1 MNNTTID
8 DRALGADLVAAIRT
22 DFPGQPH
29 TGRPI
34 HTCGIGAE
42 GFFQPS
48 PVAQRYSNSPVFTRP
63 RTGVA
68 IRFSNGSGDHQEN
81 DNAADVH
88 GMAVKF
94 RLDNDDVWDLVGMTL
109 AEFFVRTPDEFLDFT
124 AHAVPTRTKKVHWW
138 DRWWAKLN
146 LRMPPQQATTPTSAT
161 AGLINFANRH
171 SYARAGIL
179 GDALLYR
186 PVSWVRAQYHTI
198 HVFGITGTDGVQRR
212 VRFRWDPVI
221 GIRPAGDLD
230 IGPDGL
236 RTDLRRRL
244 ADAPAS
250 FQLRM
255 TVAEAG
261 DALDDPTVGWP
272 EWRHTVVM
280 GTLWVTAI
288 ARDQERDG
296 EEISFN
302 PARLP
307 PGIEPPLDAIFA
319 ARRAAYAVS
328 CTERGGTGCPVT
340 GAP

>member
-1 MNNTTID
+1 MDRTID
-8 DRALGADLVAAIRT
+8 DQSLGAELVAKIRD

-48 PVAQRYSNSPVFTRP
+48 PVARRYSNSPVFNTA
-63 RTGVA
+63 RTNVA
-68 IRFSNGSGDHQEN
+68 IRFSNGSGDHEEN

-88 GMAVKF
+88 GMAVK
-94 RLDNDDVWDLVGMTL
+94 LHVDEGVWDLVGMTL
-109 AEFFVRTPDEFLDFT
+109 AEFFVRTPGQFIDFT
-124 AHAVPTRTKKVHWW
+124 EHAIPQPTKRVHWW

-146 LRMPPQQATTPTSAT
+146 LRLPPQQPATPTSAT
-161 AGLINFANRH
+161 DGLMNFANRH

-179 GDALLYR
+179 GDAMLYR

-198 HVFGITGTDGVQRR
+198 HVFGITGPDGVRRR

-230 IGPDGL
+230 IGADGL
-236 RTDLRRRL
+236 RTDLRARL

-261 DALDDPTVGWP
+261 DPIDDPTVGWP

-288 ARDQERDG
+288 AADQERDG
-296 EEISFN
+296 EAISFN
-302 PARLP
+302 PARLA
-307 PGIEPPLDAIFA
+307 PGIDPPLDHIFA

-328 CTERGGTGCPVT
+328 CAERGGLGCPVKD
-340 GAP
+340 AP